1 MSSEVRQHDPEP
13 VSQLSL
19 WFGLFG
25 GAAAWAAHLVLAYAL
40 VPLACDQGLEILLYA
55 TVPLTIAIALVAVIL
70 SWRGWRR
77 SRGYEV
83 RDENGDRVIH
93 QRVGFMSISG
103 LVMSTFFLA
112 VIIAQTVPI
121 LTQSPCDPAGSIRI

>member
-1 MSSEVRQHDPEP
+1 MSTDIRHQNPEP

-25 GAAAWAAHLVLAYAL
+25 GAAAWAAHLVLAYGL
-40 VPLACDQGLEILLYA
+40 VPFACSEGLEILLYL
-55 TVPLTIAIALVAVIL
+55 TVPVTVVIALAAAVF

-77 SRGYEV
+77 SRNYAGT
-83 RDENGDRVIH
+83 DENGDQVVH
-93 QRVGFMSISG
+93 QRVWFMSLSG
-103 LVMSTFFLA
+103 LVMSLFFFA
-112 VIIAQTVPI
+112 VIVAQTVPI